1 MKKII
6 KKSVYVSVFLFVF
19 SGIISCEKD
28 FTDIRTTIITNNV
41 FSTDNVLVDI
51 EIENKEV
58 DRFRTDNINL
68 STGQYGQYLLGV
80 YNNANYEKLEASIL
94 SQVQLPSSHK
104 YTNETY
110 GADTTV
116 ISTIDTVFLKLPY
129 QATLTEND
137 ASDPTYSLDS
147 IFGNQ
152 EMAFTLNLYQSDEYL
167 STLDLSDPTQISN
180 YFSDDPFQTIGSP
193 LNSVIDYPFTPNK
206 NDTTF
211 TIKRRLSDS
220 NQYDIDTIK
229 ITTSSSDVPLPFARI
244 PMDEAK
250 FKAILFDKY
259 ESAEFSSQDA
269 FNNYF
274 RGLILEATGADGSLI
289 SFDFNNRVG
298 AVFNPSIEVYY
309 TNTVVKGGTQII
321 DTIKKNNSFPLSG
334 IRRSHYNMG
343 ASPSISNEQIKIQ
356 GTAGS
361 EGSIS
366 LFGVDSDSNGIPDQ
380 LEELRLENVLVND
393 ALLTIYVDQSVDPV
407 LAPERLFLYKEENV
421 ENASPPRQPILSHI
435 KDVFTEAS
443 TFGGYLETDGDGKM
457 KYTFRI
463 SDYISD
469 LLSSETDYNPK
480 LSIKALNSTD
490 LILSDTIFRPYNWN
504 PKMVTLLNESSTNGA
519 EKAEL
524 KISFSKKE
532 N

>member
-6 KKSVYVSVFLFVF
+6 KKSVYVSVFLIAF

-68 STGQYGQYLLGV
+68 STGQYGQYLLGI
-80 YNNANYEKLEASIL
+80 YNNANYEKLEASVL

-137 ASDPTYSLDS
+137 DSDPTYSLDS

-167 STLDLSDPTQISN
+167 STLDLDDPTQISN
-180 YFSDDPFQTIGSP
+180 YFSDEDFQITGSP
-193 LNSVIDYPFTPNK
+193 LNSVIDYQFMPNE
-206 NDTTF
+206 NDTIF
-211 TIKRRLSDS
+211 AVKRRLSDS

-274 RGLILEATGADGSLI
+274 RGLILKATGADGSLI
-289 SFDFNNRVG
+289 SFDFNNRVS
-298 AVFNPSIEVYY
+298 ATFNPSIEVYY

-361 EGSIS
+361 EGSIT
-366 LFGVDSDSNGIPDQ
+366 LFGADNDSNGIPDQ

-393 ALLTIYVDQSVDPV
+393 ALLTIYVDQSVDPL
-407 LAPERLFLYKEENV
+407 LAPERLYLYKDYV
-421 ENASPPRQPILSHI
+421 DPTSQAIIQSHL

-443 TFGGYLETDGDGKM
+443 TFGGYLETDDDGKKV

-463 SDYISD
+463 TDYISD

-480 LSIKALNSTD
+480 LSFKALNATD
-490 LILSDTIFRPYNWN
+490 LILNDTIFRPYNWN

-524 KISFSKKE
+524 KISYSKKE